1 MKKEDMEKQAAQFVA
16 ESRRNVVSLEEAI
29 APELAGARIFDPPV
43 WGYGDAKDPMFQELK
58 KKEAVG
64 PQFLLPEEWL
74 PKANSVMSFFLPF
87 TEEVRSSN
95 RTPGPEPSALWLHA
109 RIEGQRFVMAFCKE
123 IQKILGIEGIESVIP
138 AADGRFC
145 SVTKPD
151 PKRVGNWQDASSS
164 LIPEMYHMGYASF
177 PLP

>member
-29 APELAGARIFDPPV
+29 APELAGARIFDSPV

-74 PKANSVMSFFLPF
+74 PKANSVMSFFSLLQKKSGA
-87 TEEVRSSN
+87 VIVLRDRS
-95 RTPGPEPSALWLHA
+95 RPLCGCTPG
-109 RIEGQRFVMAFCKE
+109 
-123 IQKILGIEGIESVIP
+123 
-138 AADGRFC
+138 
-145 SVTKPD
+145 
-151 PKRVGNWQDASSS
+151 
-164 LIPEMYHMGYASF
+164 
-177 PLP
+177 

>member
-64 PQFLLPEEWL
+64 PQLSYSGTG
-74 PKANSVMSFFLPF
+74 AV
-87 TEEVRSSN
+87 
-95 RTPGPEPSALWLHA
+95 
-109 RIEGQRFVMAFCKE
+109 RFVAARPDRGPAVCNG
-123 IQKILGIEGIESVIP
+123 IL
-138 AADGRFC
+138 
-145 SVTKPD
+145 
-151 PKRVGNWQDASSS
+151 
-164 LIPEMYHMGYASF
+164 
-177 PLP
+177 

>member
-64 PQFLLPEEWL
+64 PQFLCR
-74 PKANSVMSFFLPF
+74 KNGFQK
-87 TEEVRSSN
+87 
-95 RTPGPEPSALWLHA
+95 RT
-109 RIEGQRFVMAFCKE
+109 V
-123 IQKILGIEGIESVIP
+123 
-138 AADGRFC
+138 
-145 SVTKPD
+145 
-151 PKRVGNWQDASSS
+151 
-164 LIPEMYHMGYASF
+164 
-177 PLP
+177 